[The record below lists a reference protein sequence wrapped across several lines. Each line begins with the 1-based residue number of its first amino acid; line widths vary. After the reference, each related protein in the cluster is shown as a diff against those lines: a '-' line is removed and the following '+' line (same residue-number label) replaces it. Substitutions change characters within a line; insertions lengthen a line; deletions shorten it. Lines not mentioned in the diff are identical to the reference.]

1 MAEEKMLG
9 RESVE
14 GSKGEFSPER
24 KSPSEGEL
32 EIFPLETGIASN
44 EQKEDRAEGKYKEI
58 LATVVP
64 TTASS
69 THTDEDVLLDAKH
82 VNATV
87 DEESKIQKILDLAGT
102 KGVVHAV
109 KVARTLDDY
118 YALDQVHDA
127 LADRLYEGL
136 LARGLITKE

>member
-1 MAEEKMLG
+1 MAEEQMLG
-9 RESVE
+9 RDTAEKP
-14 GSKGEFSPER
+14 KGEFSPV
-24 KSPSEGEL
+24 KASPSEGEL

-44 EQKEDRAEGKYKEI
+44 EQNEDRAEGKYKEI

-82 VNATV
+82 INATV

-136 LARGLITKE
+136 LARGLIQKD

>member
-1 MAEEKMLG
+1 MTEEKMLG

-24 KSPSEGEL
+24 KSLSEGEL

-69 THTDEDVLLDAKH
+69 THTNEDVLLDAKH

-87 DEESKIQKILDLAGT
+87 DEESKIQKILDLAGA

-136 LARGLITKE
+136 LARGLIQKD